1 MLSCYMTANMTRF
14 CTPWCCQSLHW
25 RTQDLRP
32 MSRMLR

>member
-1 MLSCYMTANMTRF
+1 MIRF